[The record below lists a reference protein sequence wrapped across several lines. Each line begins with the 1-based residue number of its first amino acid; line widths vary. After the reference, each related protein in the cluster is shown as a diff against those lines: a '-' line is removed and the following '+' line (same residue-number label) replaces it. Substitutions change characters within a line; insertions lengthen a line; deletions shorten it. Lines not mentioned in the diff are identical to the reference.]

1 MVENIFKYAVENK
14 LRFPFRGMITV
25 EDLFDVN
32 VNGLDEIYKSLNAQI
47 KKANEESLLT
57 EKTSEDKE
65 LEVKI
70 EIVKTIFAQKIAEK
84 EARAKARE
92 NREKK
97 QRILEIMANKQDEAL
112 QNKSVDELQKMLDEL
127 DN

>member
-32 VNGLDEIYKSLNAQI
+32 INGLDEIYKSLNAQI
-47 KKANEESLLT
+47 KKGNEESLLT
-57 EKTSEDKE
+57 EKTSEDEE
-65 LEVKI
+65 LEVKS
-70 EIVKTIFAQKIAEK
+70 EIVKTVFAQKIAEK